1 MNSLDFMLGKQPAG
15 YVRGRI
21 LVW

>member
-15 YVRGRI
+15 FVRGRI